1 MCSFDR
7 CTQKRLECII
17 PEHRPRQR
25 KKKVHYERRI
35 EQLEHNIERV
45 IALLPKPRTDSE
57 VEVVPKSHIPAKP
70 TSSVSVSDVISDKV
84 LSRTQAELLLAEYR
98 LQFADSFPYVVLT
111 DRTTL
116 SDLRQDGP
124 MLLLAILVTTSW
136 KDRTLQEVLN
146 QVFLKRLSSELIV
159 RGKRDLD
166 LLQGLLVYLNWFHL
180 HVTPQTQQA
189 YRLMAIASTVAI
201 DFGIT
206 RRPGKGRHREMNVET
221 VNEAPKGLVAL
232 GADYWSHEAKRA
244 CLGCYHLAA
253 WYSIMTRKESPL
265 AYNEYMHAC
274 ASSLAAAK
282 EVPSDT
288 DLAFHLELTREA
300 DRVSTLFNY
309 SETLQPQRMGDEQMQ
324 IYLNTF
330 SSKIRDWQA
339 RIPATMTEDPC
350 QQLWPWILE
359 AFTREIGLSGMS
371 RDSRLS
377 LPRIRI
383 LVDSLVS
390 TKTYL
395 DVFLRIPDDRL
406 ASLSATQW
414 VLLLY
419 SFLLATTAS
428 LSIDTT
434 EWNILTTRSIIK
446 LEEYLEALSTRVK
459 ALSSQMSPVKSLFDW
474 YGSLIARWEAMKYRY
489 LAALEQAQ
497 AQARAA
503 AETQTKTTAS
513 ILTDMTQSMGST
525 TQIAPLPSWWDDS
538 ESQSQIG
545 DHADAFIPV
554 AGFDLLNF
562 ASNAGS
568 WMMTMSD
575 SLYY

>member
-1 MCSFDR
+1 M
-7 CTQKRLECII
+7 
-17 PEHRPRQR
+17 
-25 KKKVHYERRI
+25 
-35 EQLEHNIERV
+35 
-45 IALLPKPRTDSE
+45 
-57 VEVVPKSHIPAKP
+57 VPTKP
-70 TSSVSVSDVISDKV
+70 TTSASISDDISDKV
-84 LSRTQAELLLAEYR
+84 LSRAEAELLLAEYR
-98 LQFADSFPYVVLT
+98 LQFADSFPYVVLS

-124 MLLLAILVTTSW
+124 MLLLAILATTSW

-146 QVFLKRLSSELIV
+146 QVFLKKLSSELIV

-221 VNEAPKGLVAL
+221 VNEAPEGLVAL
-232 GADYWSHEAKRA
+232 DADYWSHEAKRA
-244 CLGCYHLAA
+244 CLGCYHLAT

-274 ASSLAAAK
+274 ASSLAATN
-282 EVPSDT
+282 EVPSDA
-288 DLAFHLELTREA
+288 DLVFHLELTREA

-309 SETLQPQRMGDEQMQ
+309 SETLQPQRMSDEQMQ

-339 RIPATMTEDPC
+339 HIPTTMTEDPC
-350 QQLWPWILE
+350 QQLWPWIFE
-359 AFTREIGLSGMS
+359 AFTREIGPSGMS

-395 DVFLRIPDDRL
+395 DVFLSIPDERL
-406 ASLSATQW
+406 PSLSATQW

-428 LSIDTT
+428 LSIDTS
-434 EWNILTTRSIIK
+434 EWNIQTARSIIR
-446 LEEYLEALSTRVK
+446 LEEYLEALSGRVK
-459 ALSSQMSPVKSLFDW
+459 VLSSQMSPVKSLFDW
-474 YGSLIARWEAMKYRY
+474 YGSLMARWDAMKYRY

-497 AQARAA
+497 DH
-503 AETQTKTTAS
+503 TQTQTTSAS
-513 ILTDMTQSMGST
+513 ILTDSMTTQSIMDLT
-525 TQIAPLPSWWDDS
+525 AQVAAPDPPQSWWDGS
-538 ESQSQIG
+538 QAQSQMG
-545 DHADAFIPV
+545 DDDAFMPV

-575 SLYY
+575 SPYY

>member
-1 MCSFDR
+1 
-7 CTQKRLECII
+7 
-17 PEHRPRQR
+17 
-25 KKKVHYERRI
+25 
-35 EQLEHNIERV
+35 
-45 IALLPKPRTDSE
+45 
-57 VEVVPKSHIPAKP
+57 
-70 TSSVSVSDVISDKV
+70 
-84 LSRTQAELLLAEYR
+84 
-98 LQFADSFPYVVLT
+98 
-111 DRTTL
+111 
-116 SDLRQDGP
+116 
-124 MLLLAILVTTSW
+124 
-136 KDRTLQEVLN
+136 
-146 QVFLKRLSSELIV
+146 
-159 RGKRDLD
+159 
-166 LLQGLLVYLNWFHL
+166 
-180 HVTPQTQQA
+180 
-189 YRLMAIASTVAI
+189 
-201 DFGIT
+201 
-206 RRPGKGRHREMNVET
+206 
-221 VNEAPKGLVAL
+221 
-232 GADYWSHEAKRA
+232 
-244 CLGCYHLAA
+244 
-253 WYSIMTRKESPL
+253 
-265 AYNEYMHAC
+265 
-274 ASSLAAAK
+274 
-282 EVPSDT
+282 
-288 DLAFHLELTREA
+288 
-300 DRVSTLFNY
+300 
-309 SETLQPQRMGDEQMQ
+309 
-324 IYLNTF
+324 
-330 SSKIRDWQA
+330 
-339 RIPATMTEDPC
+339 
-350 QQLWPWILE
+350 
-359 AFTREIGLSGMS
+359 MS

>member
-1 MCSFDR
+1 M
-7 CTQKRLECII
+7 
-17 PEHRPRQR
+17 
-25 KKKVHYERRI
+25 
-35 EQLEHNIERV
+35 
-45 IALLPKPRTDSE
+45 ALTPS
-57 VEVVPKSHIPAKP
+57 A
-70 TSSVSVSDVISDKV
+70 SVSDVISDKV
-84 LSRTQAELLLAEYR
+84 VSRAEAELLVAEYR
-98 LQFADSFPYVVLT
+98 LQFADSFPYVVLS

-124 MLLLAILVTTSW
+124 MLLLAILATTSW

-146 QVFLKRLSSELIV
+146 QVFLKKPSSELIV

-166 LLQGLLVYLNWFHL
+166 LLQGLLIYLNWLHL

-189 YRLMAIASTVAI
+189 YRLRAIASTVAI

-221 VNEAPKGLVAL
+221 VNEAPEGLVAL
-232 GADYWSHEAKRA
+232 DADFWSHEAKRE
-244 CLGCYHLAA
+244 CLGCYHLAT
-253 WYSIMTRKESPL
+253 WYSIMTRKESPP
-265 AYNEYMHAC
+265 AYNDYMHAC
-274 ASSLAAAK
+274 ASSLAATK
-282 EVPSDT
+282 EVHSDA
-288 DLAFHLELTREA
+288 DLVFHLELTREA

-309 SETLQPQRMGDEQMQ
+309 SETLQPQRMSDGQMQ

-330 SSKIRDWQA
+330 SSKIPDWQA
-339 RIPATMTEDPC
+339 HIPTTMTEDPC
-350 QQLWPWILE
+350 QQLWPWIFE

-371 RDSRLS
+371 RDSGLS

-395 DVFLRIPDDRL
+395 DVFLSIPDERL

-428 LSIDTT
+428 LSVDTS
-434 EWNILTTRSIIK
+434 EWNIQTARSIIR
-446 LEEYLEALSTRVK
+446 LEEYLEALSGRVK
-459 ALSSQMSPVKSLFDW
+459 VLSSQISPIKSLFDW
-474 YGSLIARWEAMKYRY
+474 YGSLIARLEAMKYRY

-497 AQARAA
+497 DQ
-503 AETQTKTTAS
+503 TQTQTQTTTTSAS
-513 ILTDMTQSMGST
+513 ILTDMTTQSTMVLT
-525 TQIAPLPSWWDDS
+525 TQVAPAQSWWDG
-538 ESQSQIG
+538 SQSQMG
-545 DHADAFIPV
+545 DEDAFMPV

-568 WMMTMSD
+568 WTMTMSD
-575 SLYY
+575 SPYY